1 MSFFRAVDYLEEM
14 VLDIASGG
22 TGKKDVRE
30 LVESLNRIE
39 TGGEAAA
46 ETAATVVLEDKG
58 SQEDSLSYDGYEM
71 TVISQSFEQGFSAF
85 EISVKLRDDCL
96 LKAARV
102 YMVFEILEKSGEI
115 VKSEPK
121 VERLEN
127 EDFNET
133 FTVALITKEDAD
145 VLKAKVMKVSEIE
158 SVTVIPVTNDY
169 LMT

>member
-1 MSFFRAVDYLEEM
+1 MLRQ
-14 VLDIASGG
+14 
-22 TGKKDVRE
+22 

-39 TGGEAAA
+39 AGGA
-46 ETAATVVLEDKG
+46 VVTRLKL
-58 SQEDSLSYDGYEM
+58 QQLLYLKTKLVMKIHLRYDEYEM

-85 EISVKLRDDCL
+85 EINVKLRDDCL

-115 VKSEPK
+115 IKSEPK

-133 FTVALITKEDAD
+133 IYSGTYYKRRCGC
-145 VLKAKVMKVSEIE
+145 IE
-158 SVTVIPVTNDY
+158 S
-169 LMT
+169 

>member
-1 MSFFRAVDYLEEM
+1 MEAV
-14 VLDIASGG
+14 V
-22 TGKKDVRE
+22 
-30 LVESLNRIE
+30 
-39 TGGEAAA
+39 A
-46 ETAATVVLEDKG
+46 ETAATVVLEDKV
-58 SQEDSLSYDGYEM
+58 SMRIHFSYDGYEM

-85 EISVKLRDDCL
+85 EINVKLRDDCL

-115 VKSEPK
+115 IKSEPK

-127 EDFNET
+127 EDFDEK

-158 SVTVIPVTNDY
+158 KCDCHTCYELII
-169 LMT
+169 